1 VTPAMIPTA
10 SDNTQ
15 SQVLIVDNDPQ
26 TARVVLGVL
35 ARRAI
40 HGTLADKPQKALDY
54 ADRNIWKL
62 ALIDR
67 AFAESSAEIT
77 CRRLL
82 ARLKSR
88 HPELPV
94 IMLIDGSTDME
105 TPPEEYAGILS
116 KPVDESQVEQLLD
129 TFVPN
134 HKTKILAHSRKG
146 CISSCRIVGCSG
158 TLAATVELARKVA
171 PTSAPVLIAG
181 QSGTGKELIAQL
193 IHAESRRAGGPF
205 VKVNCA
211 ALNDGLLESELFG
224 HEKGAFTGASRRHKG
239 RFERA
244 SGGTLLLDEITET
257 QPRFQA
263 KLLRVLEQMSFERV
277 GGAEDISVNVR
288 VLSTTNTDILA
299 EVESGRFRADLYYR
313 LASVKLTVPPL
324 CQRKEDIIPLTWL
337 FVNEFGHEAKRPITS
352 IDTTTLEILH
362 NCDWPGNVRQLRN
375 VIRTALIFGD
385 GEVLSLADA
394 PWLIEELQPRRTVDS
409 SDWLLS
415 GESSL
420 EELERRAILAT
431 LRRTDGN
438 KAKAAKVL
446 GISDRTLRDK
456 VKRYERAGELMASR

>member
-1 VTPAMIPTA
+1 
-10 SDNTQ
+10 
-15 SQVLIVDNDPQ
+15 
-26 TARVVLGVL
+26 
-35 ARRAI
+35 
-40 HGTLADKPQKALDY
+40 
-54 ADRNIWKL
+54 
-62 ALIDR
+62 
-67 AFAESSAEIT
+67 
-77 CRRLL
+77 
-82 ARLKSR
+82 
-88 HPELPV
+88 
-94 IMLIDGSTDME
+94 
-105 TPPEEYAGILS
+105 
-116 KPVDESQVEQLLD
+116 
-129 TFVPN
+129 
-134 HKTKILAHSRKG
+134 
-146 CISSCRIVGCSG
+146 
-158 TLAATVELARKVA
+158 
-171 PTSAPVLIAG
+171 LIAG

-409 SDWLLS
+409 SDRFLS